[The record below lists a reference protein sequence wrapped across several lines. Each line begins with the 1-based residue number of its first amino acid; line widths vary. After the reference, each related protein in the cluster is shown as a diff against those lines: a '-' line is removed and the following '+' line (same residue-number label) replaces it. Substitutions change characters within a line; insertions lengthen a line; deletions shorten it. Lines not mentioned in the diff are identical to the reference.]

1 MVLRRYLK
9 LNQGMTMGMVLI
21 MMSVLSILGVA
32 TLSLAVSAYRVQM
45 SDKRVKSTFYVADS
59 ALDQAYGLIG
69 TQIKEAIIAGNAAV
83 NQKVQEEIEA
93 EREDEILNPETH
105 EAKWLKSDGSID
117 EAYLKTQLE
126 TDPDLLKIMQTTY
139 AHYMNAKITVLEPDI
154 QLIGNYQA
162 ILDDTP
168 ETITID
174 ALNKRLFFETD
185 PHDSTKNDMLIPL
198 QFKVKHL
205 AGDQEVIQQ
214 VKADFNVKVPD
225 KIIGY
230 QTAVNNVSLQDQP
243 LWRTA
248 LTSYKNVNFSGNFAS
263 PLKKGITVKGDIF
276 AKGTIPA
283 DLKDLKTFGGITAG
297 KSSNYTKVTING
309 NAYSNSNV
317 QANSDN
323 TSIRVM
329 GSGLTGNIYSDN
341 LVLQKDTTNS
351 KIEVG
356 QDAYTKDDI
365 EINGTAA
372 KLLIGGN
379 YNGYSDGSAGHDKSS
394 SIVINSP
401 DINQSE
407 GSKVVVDGDSFMAG
421 TVYINAGGPGD
432 PDYQTGEGI
441 SVYGNYRAYGYLPLG
456 DENKY
461 SFRKVGNSLMLIDNW
476 NNPENDPLLGAD
488 KAPLNV
494 FDKARHFFKVPAK
507 LDGTDFLNIGYGS
520 SSIVLN
526 GNVLSTGAFIKGGEI
541 KSSNYNIAAFGEK
554 QVECQGAVQTN
565 VTNNFG
571 QGQVSSN
578 TADYFLSNRV
588 NISSGLFSERNIILK
603 DSATLQE
610 VLITSKGH
618 DIVLIGA
625 GGDSTGLPADA
636 ISIVVP
642 TSKSLAGL
650 ILTSKQVIIR
660 GKVDFHGSI
669 IAGDDI
675 TVEDDF
681 DKNFY
686 ADEKL
691 VKRIIA
697 TQGLNDLFMTPTDP
711 VTGSVL
717 TEPSLFNFEAGGGVP
732 DPAINPYNEY
742 ITVTNW
748 KKL

>member
-1 MVLRRYLK
+1 
-9 LNQGMTMGMVLI
+9 MGMVLI

-69 TQIKEAIIAGNAAV
+69 TQIKAAIIAGNADV
-83 NQKVQEEIEA
+83 NLEVQKKIEA

-105 EAKWLKSDGSID
+105 EAHWLQGDGSIN
-117 EAYLKTQLE
+117 EVYLTNQLKT
-126 TDPDLLKIMQTTY
+126 DYFIGIMQTTY
-139 AHYMNAKITVLEPDI
+139 AQYMNAKLTALEPEV
-154 QLIGNYQA
+154 QLIGSYKA
-162 ILDDTP
+162 ILSDIP

-174 ALNKRLFFETD
+174 ALNRRLFFEND
-185 PHDSTKNDMLIPL
+185 PNDPTKNDMLIPL
-198 QFKVKHL
+198 QFKVKHQ
-205 AGDQEVIQQ
+205 AGAQEVIQQ
-214 VKADFNVKVPD
+214 VKADFNIKVPD

-230 QTAVNNVSLQDQP
+230 QTAVNNALLQDQP

-248 LTSYKNVNFSGNFAS
+248 LTSYKDVNFSGDFAS
-263 PLKKGITVKGDIF
+263 TLKKGITVKGDVF

-309 NAYSNSNV
+309 NAYSNANV

-323 TSIRVM
+323 TILMVM
-329 GSGLTGNIYSDN
+329 GSGSTGNIYSDN
-341 LVLQKDTTNS
+341 LVLQKDTINS

-372 KLLIGGN
+372 NLRIKGN

-401 DINQSE
+401 DINQSD
-407 GSKVVVDGDSFMAG
+407 GSKIQVDVDSFLAG
-421 TVYINAGGPGD
+421 TVYINAGD

-441 SVYGNYRAYGYLPLG
+441 SIEGNYRAYGFLPAG

-476 NNPENDPLLGAD
+476 NNPDKDPLLGVD
-488 KAPLNV
+488 KSPLNV
-494 FDKARHFFKVPAK
+494 LQKALHFTKVAK
-507 LDGTDFLNIGYGS
+507 ELDGTDFLNTGSGS
-520 SSIVLN
+520 SSIILG
-526 GNVLSTGAFIKGGEI
+526 GNVLSTGAYIKNGKIERKDYI
-541 KSSNYNIAAFGEK
+541 TEEFENKKS
-554 QVECQGAVQTN
+554 ECQASVQTN

-571 QGQVSSN
+571 QGQVTAN

-603 DSATLQE
+603 DSSTLQE
-610 VLITSKGH
+610 VLVTSKSH
-618 DIVLIGA
+618 DIFLIGA

-660 GKVDFHGSI
+660 GNVNFHGSI
-669 IAGDDI
+669 IAGDNI
-675 TVEDDF
+675 TVEDNS

-697 TQGLNDLFMTPTDP
+697 TEGLNELFITPKDP

-748 KKL
+748 KKF

>member
-9 LNQGMTMGMVLI
+9 SNKGITMGMVLI

-45 SDKRVKSTFYVADS
+45 SDKRVNSTFYVADS

-69 TQIKEAIIAGNAAV
+69 TQIKAAIIAGNAAV
-83 NQKVQEEIEA
+83 NLEVQKKIEA

-105 EAKWLKSDGSID
+105 QAHWLQSDGSIN
-117 EAYLKTQLE
+117 EVYLTNQLKTDYFLG
-126 TDPDLLKIMQTTY
+126 IMQTTY
-139 AHYMNAKITVLEPDI
+139 AQYMNTKLTALEPEV
-154 QLIGNYQA
+154 QLIGSYQA
-162 ILDDTP
+162 ILSDIP
-168 ETITID
+168 ETITI
-174 ALNKRLFFETD
+174 ALNKRLFFEDD
-185 PHDSTKNDMLIPL
+185 PNDPTINDMVIPL

-214 VKADFNVKVPD
+214 VRADFNIKVPD

-230 QTAVNNVSLQDQP
+230 QTAVNNVLLQDQP

-248 LTSYKNVNFSGNFAS
+248 LTSYKDVNLSGD
-263 PLKKGITVKGDIF
+263 ITVKGDVF
-276 AKGTIPA
+276 AKGRIPT

-297 KSSNYTKVTING
+297 KSSNNTKVTING

-317 QANSDN
+317 QASSDN
-323 TSIRVM
+323 TSLRVM

-341 LVLQKDTTNS
+341 LVLQKDTINS

-372 KLLIGGN
+372 SLLIGGN

-421 TVYINAGGPGD
+421 TVYINAGGLGE
-432 PDYQTGEGI
+432 DYQTGEGI
-441 SVYGNYRAYGYLPLG
+441 SIYGNYRAYGYLPLG

-476 NNPENDPLLGAD
+476 NNPGNDPLLGAD

-507 LDGTDFLNIGYGS
+507 LEGTDFLNLGYGS

-526 GNVLSTGAFIKGGEI
+526 GNVLSTGAFIKEGEI
-541 KSSNYNIAAFGEK
+541 KSSNYDIATFGQK
-554 QVECQGAVQTN
+554 QVECQGAVQSN

-588 NISSGLFSERNIILK
+588 NISSGLFSERNSILK
-603 DSATLQE
+603 DSSTLKE
-610 VLITSKGH
+610 VLITSKEH

-625 GGDSTGLPADA
+625 GGDSTGVPIDA
-636 ISIVVP
+636 ISIIVP
-642 TSKSLAGL
+642 ASKSLAGL
-650 ILTSKQVIIR
+650 ILTSKQVIVR
-660 GKVDFHGSI
+660 GEVDFHGSI

-675 TVEDDF
+675 TVEDNF

-691 VKRIIA
+691 VKRIVA
-697 TQGLNDLFMTPTDP
+697 SKGLNDLFITPTDP
-711 VTGSVL
+711 VSGSVL
-717 TEPSLFNFEAGGGVP
+717 TGPSLFNFEAGGGVP
-732 DPAINPYNEY
+732 DPAINPYNKY

-748 KKL
+748 KRL